1 MQKLPIGIQDFQEL
15 RQGNYLYIDKTESIY
30 QLMQGKYYFLSRPRR
45 FGKSLLISTL
55 KEIFLGNKDLFS
67 GLWIEEKITWE
78 KHPIIHFDFA
88 SASFKEIG
96 LENVLQKRLD
106 EIATQYQIGLQERN
120 LISRFEELIRK
131 LAEKENKV
139 VILIDEYDRPM
150 TEYLNNI
157 PQAEANRETIKDF
170 FSVIKPN
177 DAFIRFF
184 FMTGVSKFNKVS
196 MFSGFN
202 NLNDISYDNNYAT
215 LLGYTQEELEQ
226 YFADYLS
233 DIAKQEKITVEE
245 LLPQI
250 KFWYNG
256 YNWGGETG
264 VYNPFSILCFTSK
277 RAFANYWFETGTPT
291 FLVKLINEKFLYD
304 FEEILA
310 DESIFSNFR
319 LDALDAV
326 SLLLQ
331 TGYLTVKRRK
341 GQRLY
346 LGYPNHEV
354 RQSLIQHLLAGYMKE
369 TTPSVS
375 PLVWQIADAFAE
387 KDLEK
392 VVKFFNIVFANIPY
406 QIFEEKSERYYHA
419 IIFLVF
425 LLIGYEMQ
433 SEVSTSEGRIDAVL
447 QTEKEIYVIE
457 FKVEDSAEV
466 ALAQIKEKKYYEKYL
481 HLGKT
486 ILLLGFSC
494 KNKGIKEWK
503 LETLER

>member
-1 MQKLPIGIQDFQEL
+1 M
-15 RQGNYLYIDKTESIY
+15 
-30 QLMQGKYYFLSRPRR
+30 
-45 FGKSLLISTL
+45 
-55 KEIFLGNKDLFS
+55 
-67 GLWIEEKITWE
+67 
-78 KHPIIHFDFA
+78 
-88 SASFKEIG
+88 
-96 LENVLQKRLD
+96 
-106 EIATQYQIGLQERN
+106 
-120 LISRFEELIRK
+120 
-131 LAEKENKV
+131 
-139 VILIDEYDRPM
+139 
-150 TEYLNNI
+150 
-157 PQAEANRETIKDF
+157 NR
-170 FSVIKPN
+170 
-177 DAFIRFF
+177 
-184 FMTGVSKFNKVS
+184 
-196 MFSGFN
+196 
-202 NLNDISYDNNYAT
+202 
-215 LLGYTQEELEQ
+215 
-226 YFADYLS
+226 
-233 DIAKQEKITVEE
+233 EE
-245 LLPQI
+245 LLTQI
-250 KFWYNG
+250 RTWYNG

-264 VYNPFSILCFTSK
+264 VYNPFSILCFFSNK
-277 RAFANYWFETGTPT
+277 GKFANYWFETGTPT
-291 FLVKLINEKFLYD
+291 FLVKLISEKFLYD

-319 LDALDAV
+319 LDDLDAV

-387 KDLEK
+387 KGLEK

-433 SEVSTSEGRIDAVL
+433 SEVSTSEGRVDAVL

-486 ILLLGFSC
+486 VLLLGFSC
-494 KNKGIKEWK
+494 KNKGIKECK